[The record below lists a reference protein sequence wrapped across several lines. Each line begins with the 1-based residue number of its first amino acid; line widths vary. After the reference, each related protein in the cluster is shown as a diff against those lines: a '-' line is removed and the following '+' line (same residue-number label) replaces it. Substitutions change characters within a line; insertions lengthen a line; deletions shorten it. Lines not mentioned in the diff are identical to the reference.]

1 MLLKNAYV
9 SDPNLHVDAI
19 IVIVLALL
27 FAEGRLGNPGW

>member
-19 IVIVLALL
+19 IVIIFALL
-27 FAEGRLGNPGW
+27 AAKWRLGNPGW